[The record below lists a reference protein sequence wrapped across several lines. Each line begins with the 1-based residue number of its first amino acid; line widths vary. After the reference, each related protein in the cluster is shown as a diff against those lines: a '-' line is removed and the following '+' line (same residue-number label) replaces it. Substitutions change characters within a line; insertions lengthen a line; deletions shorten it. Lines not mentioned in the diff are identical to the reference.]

1 MLDLKQELNSRLL
14 DTLRCPVC
22 GAPMGVDT
30 NGRSLACSGAVS
42 DRNPK
47 GKTHLFDGGAGGY
60 VNLAPNHSGGGDSKE
75 AVRARSAFLWR
86 GYYTPA
92 AKAIAA
98 LVAELTPPDGLVLDA
113 GCGEGYYS
121 GTHYLTNREKLRR
134 MQRERMYGTA
144 ITRQWMD
151 ILGVKFHY
159 VTKDGTNTL
168 EL

>member
-60 VNLAPNHSGGGDSKE
+60 VNLSPNHSGGGDSKE
-75 AVRARSAFLWR
+75 AVRARSSFLR
-86 GYYTPA
+86 SGYYTPA
-92 AKAIAA
+92 AEAIAGLISDEELTA
-98 LVAELTPPDGLVLDA
+98 DYIIPAAFDKRVGGAVAAAVAEAARKT
-113 GCGEGYYS
+113 
-121 GTHYLTNREKLRR
+121 
-134 MQRERMYGTA
+134 
-144 ITRQWMD
+144 
-151 ILGVKFHY
+151 GVARI
-159 VTKDGTNTL
+159 
-168 EL
+168 